1 MRLLKMTNILTV
13 MLAAL
18 LLSSLLTAALLL
30 QHSAAANDSSQ
41 LTATSLLALYKSA
54 RSDITNTF
62 EIYLNAS
69 SGSNIA
75 HSATLSETTSN
86 ETTSP
91 PAIESSSINMTEMNG
106 TLPPCAN
113 INETISEYLKQAD
126 QYAEAAEANIR
137 AGNYNIAAHQ
147 ALKAL
152 NILGKAY
159 VHLTHCIETEM
170 KGIGNIST
178 NTSVISESEGENNE
192 AKYGEMYAGAGLMS
206 AILRHEI
213 RLSRLKAVLQAASNS
228 GMNVSSSWELL
239 SQAEDLLSKAR
250 SLALEGNSSEAAR
263 TMAEANKLMAQ
274 IVRNLKA
281 GSIKAIEHGK
291 WLIKEKEKEEE
302 EKEKEGNRNITAAVI
317 NVTKAHHGQNHSRN
331 GPRKANNTSEGKAEH
346 ESKKPR
352 GPPFTTNNGR
362 ENHENRNENR
372 SRWGREHERT
382 HGNISETES
391 NEEETS
397 SPS

>member
-62 EIYLNAS
+62 EIYLNEIYLNAS

-170 KGIGNIST
+170 KRGMGNIST
-178 NTSVISESEGENNE
+178 NTSVISEGENNE
-192 AKYGEMYAGAGLMS
+192 AKYSEMHAGAGLMS
-206 AILRHEI
+206 AVLRHEI
-213 RLSRLKAVLQAASNS
+213 RLSRLKAVLQAANS
-228 GMNVSSSWELL
+228 SGLNVSSSWELL

-291 WLIKEKEKEEE
+291 WLIKEKE
-302 EKEKEGNRNITAAVI
+302 GNRNITAAVI
-317 NVTKAHHGQNHSRN
+317 NVTKAYHGQNHSRN
-331 GPRKANNTSEGKAEH
+331 GPRKANNTSEKAEH

-362 ENHENRNENR
+362 EDHENQNRNR
-372 SRWGREHERT
+372 SKWGREHERT

-397 SPS
+397 SPSW